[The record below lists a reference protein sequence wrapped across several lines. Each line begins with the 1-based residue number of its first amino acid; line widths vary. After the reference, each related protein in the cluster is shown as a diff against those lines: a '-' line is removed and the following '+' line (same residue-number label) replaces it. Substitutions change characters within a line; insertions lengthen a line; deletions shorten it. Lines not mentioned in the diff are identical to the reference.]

1 MGFSFSFN
9 WGIGKDSLGGV
20 FKTANSLI
28 NATPNYSEFSS
39 DREKINL
46 VFKNPAVLKVF
57 ALQCDLFSLA
67 KIKIMQNGKEIEKHP
82 ISNFLRNPNPFQS
95 QRQVLWD
102 YMFWNMLGNS
112 VLYLKSNEVERKNNM
127 MYFLDT
133 SRLIFTQKLQDKLD
147 RLILSDKGFNDLQEE
162 TIEYKNND
170 GKSSFFKLKEL
181 SFITDLTNGV
191 GNWYKGNSRIDA
203 LYKIVANSEAGI
215 DSKNI
220 NARYLGKYIINGKID
235 ETNVNVPMMKN
246 DEKQEIE
253 ERIDGSKK
261 VHAVKS
267 PIDIKRFVEKSDV
280 LKNLDESYLADY
292 YKIGKLYGIPRDV
305 LEAYQSSTF
314 ENQEKARG
322 SHISY
327 TLQPKG
333 ADLSE
338 DLEWRFGINE
348 SNITIVL
355 DWSHL
360 PFMKVFEKD
369 NAIVNLTNAR
379 TLESLIKSG
388 VKKESAAKLLG
399 LTLEFEKNGT
409 I

>member
-1 MGFSFSFN
+1 MGFSFSF
-9 WGIGKDSLGGV
+9 GFGKNILGGV
-20 FKTANSLI
+20 FKGSNSLI
-28 NATPNYSEFSS
+28 NATPSYSEFST
-39 DREKINL
+39 DKEKINI

-67 KIKIMQNGKEIEKHP
+67 KIKIMQKDEEIENHP
-82 ISNFLRNPNPFQS
+82 IQNFLKNPNPFQS

-102 YMFWNMLGNS
+102 YMFWNMLGNA
-112 VLYLKSNEVERKNNM
+112 VLYLKSNEVDRKNNM

-133 SRLIFTQKLQDKLD
+133 SRLVFPNKLQGRLD
-147 RLILSDKGFNDLQEE
+147 RLILSDKGFKDLLEE
-162 TIEYKNND
+162 TVEYKNND
-170 GKSSFFKLKEL
+170 GKSNFFKLKEL
-181 SFITDLTNGV
+181 SFITDLTNGL
-191 GNWYKGNSRIDA
+191 GNWFKGNSRIDA

-220 NARYLGKYIINGKID
+220 NARYLGKYIVNGKID
-235 ETNVNVPMMKN
+235 ETNVNLPMMK
-246 DEKQEIE
+246 DGEKKEIE
-253 ERIDGSKK
+253 ERIDGNKK

-267 PIDIKRFVEKSDV
+267 PIDIKRFVESVDV
-280 LKNLDESYLADY
+280 LKALDESYLADY
-292 YKIGKLYGIPRDV
+292 YKIGKLFGIPRDV

-327 TLQPKG
+327 TLSPKG
-333 ADLSE
+333 EDLSD

-348 SNITIVL
+348 TNTTIVL

-360 PFMKVFEKD
+360 PFMQVFKKD
-369 NAIVNLTNAR
+369 EAIVNLTNAR
-379 TLESLIKSG
+379 TLETLIKSG

-399 LTLEFEKNGT
+399 LTLEFDKNGT
-409 I
+409 V